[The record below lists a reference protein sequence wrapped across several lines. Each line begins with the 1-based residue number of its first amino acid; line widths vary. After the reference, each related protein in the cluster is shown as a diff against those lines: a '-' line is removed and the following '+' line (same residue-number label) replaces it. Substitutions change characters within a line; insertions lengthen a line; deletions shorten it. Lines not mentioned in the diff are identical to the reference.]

1 MKSNWRRPSQS
12 EAESGYIAMMRETYF
27 CQTDS
32 GILTIDYQGMCK
44 ENGLKYPQKERW
56 FGYTAQMIERRIARG
71 GDLPRWI
78 EVRERRVAA

>member
-1 MKSNWRRPSQS
+1 MKSHWRRPTAS
-12 EAESGYIAMMRETYF
+12 EAAQGYIAMQKQTFF
-27 CQTDS
+27 CQMD
-32 GILTIDYQGMCK
+32 
-44 ENGLKYPQKERW
+44 NGRLLEVGYTGKKQEAAY